1 MTGKVT
7 ITFFAVDVIQKVY
20 RVFDDA
26 VTNVT
31 VVSGNEKKGNLI
43 VLIFREFVNFV
54 FKGK

>member
-7 ITFFAVDVIQKVY
+7 LTFFAVYVIQKIY

-31 VVSGNEKKGNLI
+31 VVSGNEKKMEI
-43 VLIFREFVNFV
+43 
-54 FKGK
+54 